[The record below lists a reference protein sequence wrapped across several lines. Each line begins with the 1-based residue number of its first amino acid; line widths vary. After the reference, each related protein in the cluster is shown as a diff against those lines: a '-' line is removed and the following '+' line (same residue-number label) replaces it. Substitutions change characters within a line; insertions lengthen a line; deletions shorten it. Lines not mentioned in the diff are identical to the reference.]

1 MKSDIIKSKGG
12 RHEKNTVLILA
23 MMIML
28 ACSSC
33 FWRFDH
39 DRHGHGDG
47 DRGDMAIMIK
57 VEAEDTIKARAEY
70 MTVGIKSIPLN
81 AATERAVSG

>member
-1 MKSDIIKSKGG
+1 MTGYMALLAWDLSLVKTKGPLTVNMKSDRIKVKGG

-33 FWRFDH
+33 VWGFDH
-39 DRHGHGDG
+39 DRHGHGG
-47 DRGDMAIMIK
+47 
-57 VEAEDTIKARAEY
+57 
-70 MTVGIKSIPLN
+70 TVIVGEWQS
-81 AATERAVSG
+81 

>member
-1 MKSDIIKSKGG
+1 MKSDKIKVKGG

-33 FWRFDH
+33 FCGFDH
-39 DRHGHGDG
+39 DRHGHGDA
-47 DRGDMAIMIK
+47 DRGGMAIMIK
-57 VEAEDTIKARAEY
+57 ARAE
-70 MTVGIKSIPLN
+70 
-81 AATERAVSG
+81 RAVYG